1 MREKLKRWRE
11 EKALKKKMDAQE
23 KAKKKPFIIKHA
35 VPTEKINPS
44 AVKRE
49 VADPSKVRW
58 FLRLPLILRWNV
70 YVDKI
75 FIDQY
80 FDDFNDNFKLFYA
93 NSLIISLWFNKFALD
108 FKFSQNQTLCHSNQN
123 LKIRKQEQTNLQLS
137 PKNKA
142 ALLCRK
148 NQMQRR

>member
-1 MREKLKRWRE
+1 MRDKLKRWRE

-58 FLRLPLILRWNV
+58 FLRLPLIRWNI

-75 FIDQY
+75 FID
-80 FDDFNDNFKLFYA
+80 NFKLFYA
-93 NSLIISLWFNKFALD
+93 KSLIISLIHYDL
-108 FKFSQNQTLCHSNQN
+108 
-123 LKIRKQEQTNLQLS
+123 TNLLWILNLVKIKHYATPTKTS
-137 PKNKA
+137 K
-142 ALLCRK
+142 
-148 NQMQRR
+148 

>member
-1 MREKLKRWRE
+1 MKEKLKRWRE

-58 FLRLPLILRWNV
+58 FLRLPLIRWNI

-80 FDDFNDNFKLFYA
+80 FDDFLM
-93 NSLIISLWFNKFALD
+93 IISSYFM
-108 FKFSQNQTLCHSNQN
+108 
-123 LKIRKQEQTNLQLS
+123 LK
-137 PKNKA
+137 
-142 ALLCRK
+142 
-148 NQMQRR
+148 

>member
-11 EKALKKKMDAQE
+11 EKALKKKMNAQE

-58 FLRLPLILRWNV
+58 LLRLLLIRWNI

-80 FDDFNDNFKLFYA
+80 FDDFLM
-93 NSLIISLWFNKFALD
+93 IISSYFMLNHLSFHYDL
-108 FKFSQNQTLCHSNQN
+108 
-123 LKIRKQEQTNLQLS
+123 TNLLWILNLVEIKHYATPTKTS
-137 PKNKA
+137 K
-142 ALLCRK
+142 
-148 NQMQRR
+148 

>member
-1 MREKLKRWRE
+1 MRDKLKRWRE

-35 VPTEKINPS
+35 VPTENINPS

-58 FLRLPLILRWNV
+58 FLRLPLIRWNI

-80 FDDFNDNFKLFYA
+80 FDDFLM
-93 NSLIISLWFNKFALD
+93 IISSYFMLNHLSFHYDL
-108 FKFSQNQTLCHSNQN
+108 
-123 LKIRKQEQTNLQLS
+123 TNLLWILNLVKIKHYATPTKTS
-137 PKNKA
+137 K
-142 ALLCRK
+142 
-148 NQMQRR
+148 

>member
-11 EKALKKKMDAQE
+11 EKALKRKLDAQE

-44 AVKRE
+44 VVKRE

-58 FLRLPLILRWNV
+58 FLRLPLIRWNI

-80 FDDFNDNFKLFYA
+80 FDDFLM
-93 NSLIISLWFNKFALD
+93 IISSYFMLNHL
-108 FKFSQNQTLCHSNQN
+108 
-123 LKIRKQEQTNLQLS
+123 
-137 PKNKA
+137 
-142 ALLCRK
+142 
-148 NQMQRR
+148 

>member
-44 AVKRE
+44 VVKRE

-58 FLRLPLILRWNV
+58 FLRLPLIRWNI

-80 FDDFNDNFKLFYA
+80 FDDFLM
-93 NSLIISLWFNKFALD
+93 IISSYFMLNHLSFHDL
-108 FKFSQNQTLCHSNQN
+108 
-123 LKIRKQEQTNLQLS
+123 TNL
-137 PKNKA
+137 
-142 ALLCRK
+142 LLILNLVK
-148 NQMQRR
+148 IKHYATPTKTSK

>member
-35 VPTEKINPS
+35 VPTENINPS

-58 FLRLPLILRWNV
+58 FLRLPLIRWNI

-80 FDDFNDNFKLFYA
+80 FDDFLM
-93 NSLIISLWFNKFALD
+93 IISSYFMLNHLSFHYDLTILLWIL
-108 FKFSQNQTLCHSNQN
+108 N
-123 LKIRKQEQTNLQLS
+123 LVKIKHYATPTKTS
-137 PKNKA
+137 K
-142 ALLCRK
+142 
-148 NQMQRR
+148 

>member
-35 VPTEKINPS
+35 VPTENINPS

-58 FLRLPLILRWNV
+58 FLRLPLIRWNI

-80 FDDFNDNFKLFYA
+80 FDDFLM
-93 NSLIISLWFNKFALD
+93 IISSYFMLNHLSFHYDL
-108 FKFSQNQTLCHSNQN
+108 
-123 LKIRKQEQTNLQLS
+123 TNLLWILNLVKIKHYATPTKTS
-137 PKNKA
+137 K
-142 ALLCRK
+142 
-148 NQMQRR
+148 

>member
-35 VPTEKINPS
+35 IPTEKINPS

-58 FLRLPLILRWNV
+58 LLRLLLIRWNI

-80 FDDFNDNFKLFYA
+80 FDDFLM
-93 NSLIISLWFNKFALD
+93 IISSYFMLNHLSFHYDL
-108 FKFSQNQTLCHSNQN
+108 
-123 LKIRKQEQTNLQLS
+123 TNLLWILNLVKIKHYATPTKTS
-137 PKNKA
+137 K
-142 ALLCRK
+142 
-148 NQMQRR
+148 

>member
-1 MREKLKRWRE
+1 MRDKLKRWRE

-44 AVKRE
+44 VVKRE

-58 FLRLPLILRWNV
+58 FLRLPLIRWNI

-80 FDDFNDNFKLFYA
+80 FDDFLM
-93 NSLIISLWFNKFALD
+93 IISSYFMLNHLSFHYDL
-108 FKFSQNQTLCHSNQN
+108 
-123 LKIRKQEQTNLQLS
+123 TNLLWILNLVKIKHYATPTKTS
-137 PKNKA
+137 K
-142 ALLCRK
+142 
-148 NQMQRR
+148 

>member
-1 MREKLKRWRE
+1 MRDKLKRWRE

-35 VPTEKINPS
+35 VPTENINPS

-58 FLRLPLILRWNV
+58 FLRLPLIRWNI

-80 FDDFNDNFKLFYA
+80 FDDFLM
-93 NSLIISLWFNKFALD
+93 IISSCFMLNHLSFHYDLTILLWIL
-108 FKFSQNQTLCHSNQN
+108 N
-123 LKIRKQEQTNLQLS
+123 LVKIKHYATPTKTS
-137 PKNKA
+137 K
-142 ALLCRK
+142 
-148 NQMQRR
+148 

>member
-1 MREKLKRWRE
+1 MRDKLKRWRE

-58 FLRLPLILRWNV
+58 FLRLPLIRWNI

-80 FDDFNDNFKLFYA
+80 FDDFLM
-93 NSLIISLWFNKFALD
+93 IISSYFMLNHLSFHYDL
-108 FKFSQNQTLCHSNQN
+108 
-123 LKIRKQEQTNLQLS
+123 TNLLWVLNLVKIKHS
-137 PKNKA
+137 ATPTKTSK
-142 ALLCRK
+142 
-148 NQMQRR
+148 

>member
-35 VPTEKINPS
+35 VPTENINPS

-58 FLRLPLILRWNV
+58 FLRLPLIRWNI

-80 FDDFNDNFKLFYA
+80 FDEFLM
-93 NSLIISLWFNKFALD
+93 IISSYFMLNHLSFHYDL
-108 FKFSQNQTLCHSNQN
+108 
-123 LKIRKQEQTNLQLS
+123 TNLLWILNLVKIKHYATPTKTS
-137 PKNKA
+137 K
-142 ALLCRK
+142 
-148 NQMQRR
+148 

>member
-1 MREKLKRWRE
+1 MRDKLKRWRE

-35 VPTEKINPS
+35 VPTENINPS

-58 FLRLPLILRWNV
+58 FLRLPLIRWNI

-80 FDDFNDNFKLFYA
+80 FDDFLM
-93 NSLIISLWFNKFALD
+93 IISSYFMLNHLSFHYDLTILLWIL
-108 FKFSQNQTLCHSNQN
+108 N
-123 LKIRKQEQTNLQLS
+123 LVKIKHYATPTKTS
-137 PKNKA
+137 K
-142 ALLCRK
+142 
-148 NQMQRR
+148 

>member
-35 VPTEKINPS
+35 VPTENINPS

-58 FLRLPLILRWNV
+58 LLRLLLIRWNI

-80 FDDFNDNFKLFYA
+80 FDDFLM
-93 NSLIISLWFNKFALD
+93 IISSYFMLNHLSFHYDLTILLWIL
-108 FKFSQNQTLCHSNQN
+108 N
-123 LKIRKQEQTNLQLS
+123 LVKIKHYATPTKTS
-137 PKNKA
+137 K
-142 ALLCRK
+142 
-148 NQMQRR
+148 